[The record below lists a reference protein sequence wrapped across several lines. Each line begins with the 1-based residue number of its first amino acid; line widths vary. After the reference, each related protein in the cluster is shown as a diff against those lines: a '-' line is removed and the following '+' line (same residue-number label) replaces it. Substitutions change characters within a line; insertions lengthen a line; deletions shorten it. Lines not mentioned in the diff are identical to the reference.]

1 MDVHTVYVQ
10 FVLYCV
16 WNQCLPDLQS
26 VGGARNVVEC
36 MFCWSY
42 W

>member
-1 MDVHTVYVQ
+1 
-10 FVLYCV
+10 
-16 WNQCLPDLQS
+16 